1 MKQPMVRSTRELG
14 DYVKVGSW
22 KNCWD
27 VKVGSQKFAESDH
40 FTRKKYGV
48 AKGEK
53 AFQGR
58 LGSDRV
64 DWDSFTPYTTSD
76 HHAYAIACHRIAQ
89 IAKQNFDERGQH
101 PVNLLQHA
109 GGSVGITS
117 SFGTT
122 WSPKFSSSTILGSKQ
137 QQNQT
142 YGVV

>member
-14 DYVKVGSW
+14 DYVKVGS
-22 KNCWD
+22 
-27 VKVGSQKFAESDH
+27 QKFAVESDH
-40 FTRKKYGV
+40 FTRNKYGV

-53 AFQGR
+53 AFQDFR
-58 LGSDRV
+58 IRV
-64 DWDSFTPYTTSD
+64 DWDSFTPGYTTSD

-101 PVNLLQHA
+101 PVNLSQHA
-109 GGSVGITS
+109 RGFGGYNFIFWHHLVSKI
-117 SFGTT
+117 FL
-122 WSPKFSSSTILGSKQ
+122 FSLQLSILGSKQ